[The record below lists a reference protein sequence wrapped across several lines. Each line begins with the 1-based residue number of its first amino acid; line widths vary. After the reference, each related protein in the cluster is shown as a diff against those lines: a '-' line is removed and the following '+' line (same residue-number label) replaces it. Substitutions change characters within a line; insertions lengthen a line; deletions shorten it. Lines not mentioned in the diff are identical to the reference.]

1 MTDEVLDSET
11 YDAFEDLLY
20 DLSYLGC
27 WVVSWAE
34 AKRKTI
40 GDWLDWCGVD
50 EVRGAMLMLARAP
63 LWPRQRKALAWVFG
77 LRNTAPLDDI
87 FEDEAVMRRAT
98 ARRVSYDLHG
108 RKRRYEN

>member
-11 YDAFEDLLY
+11 YDAFEALLY

-34 AKRKTI
+34 AKRQTI

-50 EVRGAMLMLARAP
+50 EVTGAMLMLARAP
-63 LWPRQRKALAWVFG
+63 LWPAQRKAVAHVYG
-77 LRNTAPLDDI
+77 LRNTAPLDAL
-87 FEDEAVMRRAT
+87 FEDQEVLERAT
-98 ARRVSYDLHG
+98 ARRVSYDLEG
-108 RKRRYEN
+108 RKRRFEN